1 MATMDTPAR
10 VCAES
15 PIRYSFKRRPEAHP
29 AKDSTYGPL
38 DGPSDESKAPYAMT
52 EVDVAE
58 DEPADE
64 AAGRS
69 ERTDALWADVRI
81 DPVEIA
87 LPRGVGYTLRAY
99 RPSAEI
105 SRPDIDRATNPD
117 LDDFDA
123 ASAAVARRRRVT
135 DEDEDGVSDADV
147 DAESAGDRD
156 RKPSR
161 ARAKNAVVEDD
172 EDEALEEDDLDE
184 DDLEDEDDEDE
195 TDEDEEDEEDDEE
208 ANKEDV
214 PVFLG
219 HNGRVFLFHS
229 PEKLVEFVKSG
240 TEHDLSQLETWPD
253 LVDRVSND
261 DIVPLDEDTYE
272 LDLVV
277 ENLRGGSDAWDAP
290 LILRAGELARDL
302 SYALRIEAVLVALAA
317 GSPLD
322 DLDEALRASE
332 SGGVGS
338 FFARRK
344 LKKIPAQQ
352 SSLAWRTVIGKISA
366 VSDWRD

>member
-1 MATMDTPAR
+1 
-10 VCAES
+10 
-15 PIRYSFKRRPEAHP
+15 
-29 AKDSTYGPL
+29 
-38 DGPSDESKAPYAMT
+38 MT

-69 ERTDALWADVRI
+69 TRTDALWADVRI

-87 LPRGVGYTLRAY
+87 LPGGVGYTLRAY

-105 SRPDIDRATNPD
+105 SRPEIDRATNPD

-135 DEDEDGVSDADV
+135 DEDDETADDDVSHPDV
-147 DAESAGDRD
+147 DAELVGDRAGDKD
-156 RKPSR
+156 AS
-161 ARAKNAVVEDD
+161 E
-172 EDEALEEDDLDE
+172 EDEDLDE
-184 DDLEDEDDEDE
+184 EEFE
-195 TDEDEEDEEDDEE
+195 DEDEEEAEDEEEDEE
-208 ANKEDV
+208 ASKEDV

-219 HNGRVFLFHS
+219 HNGRVYLFHS

-240 TEHDLSQLETWPD
+240 AEHDLSQLESWSD
-253 LVDRVSND
+253 LVERISTEDV
-261 DIVPLDEDTYE
+261 VPLDEDTYE

-302 SYALRIEAVLVALAA
+302 SYSLRIEAVLVALSA

-322 DLDEALRASE
+322 DLDEALRS
-332 SGGVGS
+332 SVNGGVGS

-344 LKKIPAQQ
+344 LRKIPAQQ

>member
-1 MATMDTPAR
+1 
-10 VCAES
+10 
-15 PIRYSFKRRPEAHP
+15 
-29 AKDSTYGPL
+29 
-38 DGPSDESKAPYAMT
+38 MT

-69 ERTDALWADVRI
+69 KRTDALWADVRI

-99 RPSAEI
+99 RPAAEI

-135 DEDEDGVSDADV
+135 DED
-147 DAESAGDRD
+147 DAELSDD
-156 RKPSR
+156 TDSKPSR

-172 EDEALEEDDLDE
+172 DDLEEDDEEDDEDE
-184 DDLEDEDDEDE
+184 DDLEDEDES
-195 TDEDEEDEEDDEE
+195 DEDEEDEEEEEDEDV
-208 ANKEDV
+208 NKEDV
-214 PVFLG
+214 PLFLG
-219 HNGRVFLFHS
+219 HNGRVFLFRS

-240 TEHDLSQLETWPD
+240 AEHDLSQLETWTD
-253 LVDRVSND
+253 LVERVSND
-261 DIVPLDEDTYE
+261 DVVPLDDDTYE

-277 ENLRGGSDAWDAP
+277 ENLRGGSDAWDAS

-322 DLDEALRASE
+322 DLDDALRASE
-332 SGGVGS
+332 GGGVGS

-366 VSDWRD
+366 VSDWKD